1 MSEEDVNIWKTFCQD
16 LEKQNRLKQM
26 EISAL
31 LEITNA
37 INNNYSIENLFKI
50 FEFTLLSIGVR
61 KAIVYYR
68 WTEWAQLYS
77 FGASDPKSYQ
87 IEAERDLVRFTKVTL
102 LEPLALEHLRDFDA
116 VIPVFHKEIPLA
128 FVLLEKNDEIDGEP
142 LKEKLKFAQTITNII
157 IVAIENK
164 RLFKRQLQQQNLQ
177 KEMELASQ
185 VQNMLIP
192 KKLPS
197 NTRLDMSAIYKPHYN
212 IGGDYYDYMP
222 INEEEF
228 FFVIADISGKG
239 VAAAL
244 LMSNFQA
251 VMRALIKVTPDLRDL
266 VFKLNYQ
273 VEQITNGDKFITAF
287 IGRYNQ
293 RTRDLEY
300 VNAGH
305 NPPVLFSRT
314 EGVELLHDGCI
325 VLGAFEELPFINQGR
340 VFVEPESFLM
350 AYTDGLTDL
359 QNDEGEF
366 FELPRV
372 QQFIQANHQLGMS
385 QFNDKLQDTI
395 DQFRGSTSYVD
406 DITILSMHL
415 R

>member
-1 MSEEDVNIWKTFCQD
+1 MSDEDVNIWKTFCQD
-16 LEKQNRLKQM
+16 LERQNRLKQM
-26 EISAL
+26 EIGAL
-31 LEITNA
+31 LEITKA
-37 INNNYSIENLFKI
+37 INNNLSIDDLFKI
-50 FEFTLLSIGVR
+50 FEFTLLSIGVS

-68 WTEWAQLYS
+68 WEHWAQLFS
-77 FGASDPKSYQ
+77 FGIDNPKSYQ
-87 IEAERDLVRFTKVTL
+87 INVEEDLLRFTKVTFL
-102 LEPLALEHLRDFDA
+102 KALEYEHLSGFDA
-116 VIPVFHKEIPLA
+116 VIPVFHKEHPLS

-185 VQNMLIP
+185 VQSMLIP
-192 KKLPS
+192 KTLPS
-197 NTRLDMSAIYKPHYN
+197 NEQLEMSAIYKPHYN
-212 IGGDYYDYMP
+212 IGGDYYDYLE
-222 INEEEF
+222 INEDEF
-228 FFVIADISGKG
+228 VFVIADISGKG

-251 VMRALIKVTPDLRDL
+251 VMRALIRVTPDLKDL
-266 VFKLNYQ
+266 VFKLNHQ
-273 VEQITNGDKFITAF
+273 VEQITKGDKFITAF
-287 IGRYNQ
+287 IGHYNMK
-293 RTRDLEY
+293 TRDLEY

-305 NPPVLFSRT
+305 NPPILYSST

-340 VFVEPESFLM
+340 VIVEPGSFLM

-372 QQFIQANHQLGMS
+372 QQFIQENHQLEIAA
-385 QFNDKLQDTI
+385 FHEKLHETI
-395 DQFRGSTSYVD
+395 DEFRGGTSYVD
-406 DITILSMHL
+406 DITVLSMHL